1 MEIVPLKCTICQQPI
16 RLHQQLIYTLPS
28 SITSAIASPP
38 KDYITT
44 PKKNDRSIRI
54 TSYLSPPSN
63 YSSSFF
69 NNSLSPTL
77 SLHKSISS
85 LQTSPASDPRKTDER
100 PILTR
105 STSFLH
111 ASYWKEKEVDKP
123 IIGDISQSPD
133 FVKWQETWRHV
144 LGINVPWCVNCWQR
158 IYKETSEEF
167 YQTGEEI
174 VIERLNLNELRIAQN
189 LDKQIEQELER
200 VNSLQQELEELTQEN
215 ECLQAITN
223 LIGKDEEQFTK
234 LLNQHYELINQTVFT
249 GSASIHQ
256 MEKKV
261 WIELSKKLNKLQS
274 KTVWDSLFKVEW
286 MNEGVSL
293 EGVDIISS
301 IKTKNY
307 ISVQTA
313 FGTIIHMIKILSQYS
328 NIFLQKTCIDGFG
341 YGKTSVSHKDFTN
354 VNRSKFKNGLRTI
367 LTAFYEITS
376 FLEETTS
383 FELPYK
389 ISNCEFIQRISFIDV
404 SNLSNWSIALKYF
417 VIDISVTSNTIFS
430 K

>member
-1 MEIVPLKCTICQQPI
+1 MEIAPLKCTICQQPI

-38 KDYITT
+38 KDCITT

-54 TSYLSPPSN
+54 SSYLSPPS
-63 YSSSFF
+63 YHSSSFL
-69 NNSLSPTL
+69 NSSLSPTTL
-77 SLHKSISS
+77 FHKSVSS
-85 LQTSPASDPRKTDER
+85 LQTSPPSDPRRIDER
-100 PILTR
+100 PALTR

-123 IIGDISQSPD
+123 IITDISQSPD

-144 LGINVPWCVNCWQR
+144 LGINVPWCIDCWQR
-158 IYKETSEEF
+158 VYKETSEEF

-174 VIERLNLNELRIAQN
+174 VIERLNLNELRTAQDLN
-189 LDKQIEQELER
+189 KQIEQELER

-215 ECLQAITN
+215 ECLQAVTK
-223 LIGKDEEQFTK
+223 LIEKDEEQFIR
-234 LLNQHYELINQTVFT
+234 LLNRHYELVNQTVFT
-249 GSASIHQ
+249 GCASIHQ
-256 MEKKV
+256 IEKKV
-261 WIELSKKLNKLQS
+261 WTELSKKLNKLQS
-274 KTVWDSLFKVEW
+274 KTVWNSLFKVEW

-293 EGVDIISS
+293 DGIDIISS

-313 FGTIIHMIKILSQYS
+313 FGTLMHMIKILSQYS

-341 YGKTSVSHKDFTN
+341 YGKMSVSHKDFTN

-367 LTAFYEITS
+367 LTAFNEITT
-376 FLEETTS
+376 FLEETTL

-404 SNLSNWSIALKYF
+404 SNLNNWSIALKYF
-417 VIDISVTSNTIFS
+417 IIDISVTSNMIFS